1 VIVRSVAIRWS
12 CCPSLLKRSFGGGGG
27 WGRFSKLRCEVIV
40 RFVDIGTHVIVAI
53 DVYTFFSS
61 HRWCIG

>member
-1 VIVRSVAIRWS
+1 MLLLGGVVARHCLTVLS
-12 CCPSLLKRSFGGGGG
+12 GV
-27 WGRFSKLRCEVIV
+27 GRFSKLRCEVIV

-53 DVYTFFSS
+53 HVYAFFSS